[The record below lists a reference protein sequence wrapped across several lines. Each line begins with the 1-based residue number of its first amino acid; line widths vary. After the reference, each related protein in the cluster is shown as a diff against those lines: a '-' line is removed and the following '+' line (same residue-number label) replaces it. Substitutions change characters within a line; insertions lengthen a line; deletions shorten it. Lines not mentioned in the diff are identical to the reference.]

1 MKKQYLKWILY
12 GMLFLSITAAV
23 SIYHYPIKLGGPS
36 ITVYKSPTCQC
47 CNKWIAHL
55 ENNGFQVTAK
65 NTRNVRSIKE
75 QYGIKHKFSAC
86 HTAVIGK
93 YFVEGHVPAQSIHR
107 LLDEKPDI
115 KGITVPGM
123 PIGSPGME
131 SGSRVDRYNVIA
143 VNKSENLSIYDR
155 Y

>member
-1 MKKQYLKWILY
+1 MKRQHLQKMFYAL
-12 GMLFLSITAAV
+12 LFLSITATV
-23 SIYHYPIKLGGPS
+23 SIYHYSTSSADPGVI
-36 ITVYKSPTCQC
+36 VYKSPTCQC

-55 ENNGFQVTAK
+55 ENNGFKVTAK

-75 QYGIKHKFSAC
+75 KYGIKHDFSAC
-86 HTAVIGK
+86 HTAVIGG

-107 LLDEKPDI
+107 LLNEKPDI

-131 SGSRVDRYNVIA
+131 SGSQKQRYNVIA
-143 VNKSENLSIYDR
+143 VKENGNLSIYDR

>member
-1 MKKQYLKWILY
+1 MKKHYSKRIFY
-12 GMLFLSITAAV
+12 VVLFLSIVAVV
-23 SIYHYPIKLGGPS
+23 SIYHYPVNPAGPS
-36 ITVYKSPTCQC
+36 VTVYKSPTCQC
-47 CNKWIAHL
+47 CNKWVSHL
-55 ENNGFQVTAK
+55 ENNGFRVTAK
-65 NTRNVRSIKE
+65 NTRDVRSIKE
-75 QYGIKHKFSAC
+75 KYGIRHDLSAC
-86 HTAVIGK
+86 HTAVIAG

-107 LLDEKPDI
+107 LLSEKPDI

-143 VNKSENLSIYDR
+143 VNKSGNLSIYDS